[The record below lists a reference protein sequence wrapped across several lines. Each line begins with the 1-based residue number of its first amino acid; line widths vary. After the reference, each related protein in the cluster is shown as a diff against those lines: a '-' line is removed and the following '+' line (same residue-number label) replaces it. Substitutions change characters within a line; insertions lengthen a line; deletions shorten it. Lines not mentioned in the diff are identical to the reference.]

1 MEFEW
6 DEAKNRTN
14 ELKHGIRFED
24 ALGVF
29 DDPARLTEQAHVVR
43 KERRFQ
49 TIGKA
54 NRASV
59 LFVVHTAR
67 THLGPRSVTR
77 IISARPASRKE
88 RQRYDSRDAQD
99 RSL

>member
-43 KERRFQ
+43 EERRFQ
-49 TIGKA
+49 TMG
-54 NRASV
+54 RAGGSSV
-59 LFVVHTAR
+59 VLVVHTTR
-67 THLGPRSVTR
+67 MRLSDRSVTR